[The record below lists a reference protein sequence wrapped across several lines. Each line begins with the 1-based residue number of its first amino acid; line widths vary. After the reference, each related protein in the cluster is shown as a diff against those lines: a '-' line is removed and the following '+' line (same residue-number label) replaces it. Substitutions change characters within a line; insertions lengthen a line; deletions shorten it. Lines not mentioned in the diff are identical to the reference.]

1 MLKLKP
7 WLADLLGVL
16 TPHTKTAG
24 VFQSRQ
30 QFAIN
35 PALAPDHAPDG
46 CMANP
51 GFHAEIAH
59 RRNYVLLHQHI
70 QHVLDISRDLDRA
83 SKYGIIRVRFTK
95 SRPLAT
101 PSEITGAGNRCAS
114 GHAHQSKAVAP

>member
-1 MLKLKP
+1 MLNIKT
-7 WLADLLGVL
+7 WLADSLGVL
-16 TPHTKTAG
+16 TPQDTTAG
-24 VFQSRQ
+24 VFQARQ
-30 QFAIN
+30 QLTIN
-35 PALAPDHAPDG
+35 PALAPDHAPNG

-51 GFHAEIAH
+51 GFHTEIAH
-59 RRNYVLLHQHI
+59 RRNYALLHQHI

-114 GHAHQSKAVAP
+114 GHAHQSKAVAA